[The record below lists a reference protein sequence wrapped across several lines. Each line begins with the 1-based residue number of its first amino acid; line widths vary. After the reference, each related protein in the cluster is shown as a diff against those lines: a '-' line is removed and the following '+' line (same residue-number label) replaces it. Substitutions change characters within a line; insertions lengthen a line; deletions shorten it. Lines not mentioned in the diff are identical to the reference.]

1 MRKNMFENWR
11 HGTQA
16 LSAYFSSEKARL
28 QWKSNVPY
36 LIFALKSALAVALS
50 WEIATLLLGKE
61 AASLAPV
68 SAVIIVQVTSWQ
80 TVRKSIE
87 RILGIVV
94 GIILAILV
102 IHLLGIS
109 FWTVLLLIFG
119 SQIVGMFVQK
129 R

>member
-1 MRKNMFENWR
+1 MFENWR
-11 HGTQA
+11 HGVQT
-16 LSAYFSSEKARL
+16 LSAYVSSEKAHL
-28 QWKSNVPY
+28 QWKTNAPF
-36 LIFALKSALAVALS
+36 LIFALKSALAVACS

-87 RILGIVV
+87 RILGIIV

-102 IHLLGIS
+102 IHLL
-109 FWTVLLLIFG
+109 
-119 SQIVGMFVQK
+119 
-129 R
+129 